1 MKKQYKNEHGEW
13 TEENFWV
20 GHTYGDGAVAV
31 VERGKRQANGETS
44 VVFECTKTGKTERT
58 SIGHMTVWWEQSNN
72 RYESMYLSL
81 IDAVV
86 YSNNPKKVK
95 DFN

>member
-20 GHTYGDGAVAV
+20 GETYGDGAVVV
-31 VERGKRQANGETS
+31 VERGKRQANGDTS
-44 VVFECTKTGKTERT
+44 VVFECTKTGKTEKT
-58 SIGHMTVWWEQSNN
+58 SMGHMAVRWEQPNN

-86 YSNNPKKVK
+86 YSNDPKKVK
-95 DFN
+95 A

>member
-1 MKKQYKNEHGEW
+1 MKKEYKNEHGEW

-20 GHTYGDGAVAV
+20 GHTYGDGAVVV

-44 VVFECTKTGKTERT
+44 VVFECTKTGKTEKT
-58 SIGHMTVWWEQSNN
+58 WTGHMSVYWEQPNN

-86 YSNNPKKVK
+86 YSNDPKKVK
-95 DFN
+95 A

>member
-20 GHTYGDGAVAV
+20 GHTYGDGAVVV
-31 VERGKRQANGETS
+31 VERGKRQANGDTS
-44 VVFECTKTGKTERT
+44 LVFECTKTGKTEKAST
-58 SIGHMTVWWEQSNN
+58 GHMTVWWEQSNN
-72 RYESMYLSL
+72 RYESMHLSL

-95 DFN
+95 A